1 MTEKIIGIVGG
12 AGPFAGLD
20 LCQKILEETIA
31 EKDQDYLT
39 VINWSQPNRILD
51 RTEYLLGHVDENPG
65 VAIAEQVR
73 CLGEAGAAVAAIPC
87 NTAHSPPIYDVIE
100 AELRRQ
106 GVQVKFLH
114 LVEETAVFLQ
124 TNFPHIRRVGILS
137 TTGTY
142 HAQIYPNCL
151 QPAGYE
157 AFVPDLT
164 MQETYIHPA
173 IYDLTYG
180 IKATGTAT
188 ARARTD
194 LLTGA
199 AALRKQGAEAI
210 ILGCTEI
217 PLAIPETVLD
227 GIFIIDPTRILARA
241 LIREANPNRLKPV
254 VR

>member
-39 VINWSQPNRILD
+39 VLNWSQPNLILD
-51 RTEYLLGHVDENPG
+51 RTEYLLGQVDENPG

-73 CLGEAGAAVAAIPC
+73 RLGEAGAAVAAIPC
-87 NTAHSPPIYDVIE
+87 NTAHSPPIYDVIV
-100 AELRRQ
+100 AELVRQ
-106 GVQVKFLH
+106 SVQVNFLH
-114 LVEETAVFLQ
+114 MIEETAVFLQ
-124 TNFPHIRRVGILS
+124 TNFPHIQRVGILS

-142 HAQIYPNCL
+142 RAQIYPNCL
-151 QPAGYE
+151 QPAGFE

-173 IYDLTYG
+173 IYDLIYG

-188 ARARTD
+188 NRARAD
-194 LLTGA
+194 LLVGA
-199 AALRKQGAEAI
+199 EALRKQGAEAI

-217 PLAIPETVLD
+217 PLAIPETTIDDMVV
-227 GIFIIDPTRILARA
+227 IDPTRILARA
-241 LIREANPNRLKPV
+241 LIREANPDRLKPMV
-254 VR
+254 I